1 MAWTVPL
8 IGSRSLDRMAGSLLG
23 FLFTYFALVW
33 TSFGQKAENAALPE
47 LSLQRSWASNVDMAI
62 IVAAILVILIARK
75 KAFPPLLVLG
85 GSVLLA
91 QLLKLYVLVRP
102 ELDEDAVLVHNS
114 FPSGHTTA
122 AVASVIA
129 VTMAVP
135 RRFALLVAVPGAIG
149 AGAVA
154 AETVSLG
161 WHRFSDTLGAAL
173 LVSTLAFLVL
183 RKWTAGLVV
192 PPALAVGGV
201 WLMVTYPQ
209 ATPSTSAGVV
219 TAGVVL
225 HFGWAV
231 SGLGRRGDQDRSRP
245 DHDSVVV
252 VGGDQFGD
260 GVQSSVRSVPVGA
273 EHHLVTVHG
282 TQGHESQHTRR
293 FNGFAVLLADGDR
306 HRLVG
311 GGFRQQCGRS
321 VVQSDLAGHG
331 DPSLGHDG
339 SSR

>member
-1 MAWTVPL
+1 M
-8 IGSRSLDRMAGSLLG
+8 G

-47 LSLQRSWASNVDMAI
+47 LSLQRSWASDVDMAI
-62 IVAAILVILIARK
+62 LVAAALVILIARK

-102 ELDEDAVLVHNS
+102 ALDDEAVLVHNS

-135 RRFALLVAVPGAIG
+135 KRFALVVAVPGALG

-173 LVSTLAFLVL
+173 LVSTIAFLVL

-192 PPALAVGGV
+192 PPALAAGGV

-209 ATPSTSAGVV
+209 ATPPTLAGVV

-225 HFGWAV
+225 HFGWTV
-231 SGLGRRGDQDRSRP
+231 SGPGRRGDHDHSRSG
-245 DHDSVVV
+245 HDSVVV

-260 GVQSSVRSVPVGA
+260 GVQSGVRSVPVGA
-273 EHHLVTVHG
+273 EHHLVTVHSAE
-282 TQGHESQHTRR
+282 GHQTQHTRR
-293 FNGFAVLLADGDR
+293 VHGFAAVLADGDR

-311 GGFRQQCGRS
+311 GGLRQQCGRS
-321 VVQSDLAGHG
+321 GVQSDLAGHG

>member
-1 MAWTVPL
+1 MV
-8 IGSRSLDRMAGSLLG
+8 GSLVG

-62 IVAAILVILIARK
+62 LVAAVLVVLVARK
-75 KAFPPLLVLG
+75 KSLPPLLVLG

-91 QLLKLYVLVRP
+91 QVLKLQVLVRP

-129 VTMAVP
+129 VVMAVP
-135 RRFALLVAVPGAIG
+135 RRFAVWVAVPGAVG

-183 RKWTAGLVV
+183 RRWTAGLVV
-192 PPALAVGGV
+192 PPALAAGGV

-209 ATPSTSAGVV
+209 ATPSSLAGVV
-219 TAGVVL
+219 TAGVVG

-231 SGLGRRGDQDRSRP
+231 SGRPGARSR
-245 DHDSVVV
+245 SGSLVV

-260 GVQSSVRSVPVGA
+260 GVESVVRSVPVGA

-282 TQGHESQHTRR
+282 AEGHQTQHTRR
-293 FNGFAVLLADGDR
+293 VHGFAAVLADGDR

-311 GGFRQQCGRS
+311 GGLRQQCGRS
-321 VVQSDLAGHG
+321 GVQSDLAGHG

>member
-1 MAWTVPL
+1 MV
-8 IGSRSLDRMAGSLLG
+8 GSLVG

-62 IVAAILVILIARK
+62 IVAAVLVIVIARK

-91 QLLKLYVLVRP
+91 QVLKLYVLVRP
-102 ELDEDAVLVHNS
+102 ELDEEAVLVHNS

-135 RRFALLVAVPGAIG
+135 RRFALWVAVPGAIA

-173 LVSTLAFLVL
+173 LVSTIAFLVL
-183 RKWTAGLVV
+183 FRWTAGLVV
-192 PPALAVGGV
+192 PPVLAAGGV

-209 ATPSTSAGVV
+209 ATPSTLAGVV

-231 SGLGRRGDQDRSRP
+231 SGHDRRGGHDHSRP
-245 DHDSVVV
+245 ESLVV

-260 GVQSSVRSVPVGA
+260 GVQSSIRSVPVGA
-273 EHHLVTVHG
+273 EHHLVTMHG
-282 TQGHESQHTRR
+282 AQGHQTQNTRR
-293 FNGFAVLLADGDR
+293 VNGFAAVLGDGDR

-311 GGFRQQCGRS
+311 GGLRQQCGRS
-321 VVQSDLAGHG
+321 GVQSDLAGHG

>member
-1 MAWTVPL
+1 
-8 IGSRSLDRMAGSLLG
+8 MAGSLVG

-47 LSLQRSWASNVDMAI
+47 LSLQRSWASDVDMVI
-62 IVAAILVILIARK
+62 IVAAVLVILIARK

-91 QLLKLYVLVRP
+91 QMLKLYVLVRP
-102 ELDEDAVLVHNS
+102 ALDEDAVLVHNS

-122 AVASVIA
+122 AVGSVIA

-135 RRFALLVAVPGAIG
+135 KRFALLVAVPGALG

-192 PPALAVGGV
+192 PPAIAAGGV

-209 ATPSTSAGVV
+209 ATPSTLAGVV

-231 SGLGRRGDQDRSRP
+231 SGSGRRGDRNHSP
-245 DHDSVVV
+245 DSLVV

-260 GVQSSVRSVPVGA
+260 GVQSGVRSVPVGA

-282 TQGHESQHTRR
+282 AEGHQTQHTRR
-293 FNGFAVLLADGDR
+293 VHGFAAVLADGDR

-311 GGFRQQCGRS
+311 GGLRQQCGRS
-321 VVQSDLAGHG
+321 GVQSDLAGHG

>member
-1 MAWTVPL
+1 MPCTFSWS
-8 IGSRSLDRMAGSLLG
+8 GSRTLEDMAGSLLG

-47 LSLQRSWASNVDMAI
+47 LSLQRSWASNVDMVI
-62 IVAAILVILIARK
+62 LVAAVLVILFARK
-75 KAFPPLLVLG
+75 KSLTPLLLLG
-85 GSVLLA
+85 GSVLGA
-91 QLLKLYVLVRP
+91 QVLKLYVLVRP
-102 ELDEDAVLVHNS
+102 PLDDDAVLVHNS

-135 RRFALLVAVPGAIG
+135 RRFALFVAVPGAIG

-173 LVSTLAFLVL
+173 LVSTFAFLLL

-192 PPALAVGGV
+192 PPVLAVGGV
-201 WLMVTYPQ
+201 WLMVSHPQ
-209 ATPSTSAGVV
+209 ATPPTLAGVV

-225 HFGWAV
+225 HFGWVV
-231 SGLGRRGDQDRSRP
+231 SGLGHRGDQDHSRP
-245 DHDSVVV
+245 GSLVVI
-252 VGGDQFGD
+252 GGDQFGD
-260 GVQSSVRSVPVGA
+260 GVQSGIRSVPVGA
-273 EHHLVTVHG
+273 EHHLVTMHRA
-282 TQGHESQHTRR
+282 QGHESQDTRR
-293 FNGFAVLLADGDR
+293 VNGFAAVLADGDR

-311 GGFRQQCGRS
+311 GGLRQQCGRPG
-321 VVQSDLAGHG
+321 VQSDLAGHG

>member
-1 MAWTVPL
+1 
-8 IGSRSLDRMAGSLLG
+8 MAGSLLG

-47 LSLQRSWASNVDMAI
+47 LSLQRSWASNVDIAI
-62 IVAAILVILIARK
+62 IVAAVLVVLIARK

-91 QLLKLYVLVRP
+91 QVLKLYVLTRP
-102 ELDEDAVLVHNS
+102 PLDEEAVLVHNS

-122 AVASVIA
+122 AVAAVVAVVIA
-129 VTMAVP
+129 VP
-135 RRFALLVAVPGAIG
+135 KRFALLVAVPGALG

-173 LVSTLAFLVL
+173 LVTALGFLVL
-183 RKWTAGLVV
+183 RRWTAGLVV
-192 PPALAVGGV
+192 PPAVAVGGA
-201 WLMVTYPQ
+201 WLVVTYPA
-209 ATPSTSAGVV
+209 ATPSTLSGVV
-219 TAGVVL
+219 TALVVL
-225 HFGWAV
+225 HFGWVA
-231 SGLGRRGDQDRSRP
+231 SGLPIFSADHPRP
-245 DHDSVVV
+245 GSADSDGSVDAADSVVV
-252 VGGDQFGD
+252 VGGDQLRD
-260 GVQSSVRSVPVGA
+260 GVQSSIRSVAVGA

-282 TQGHESQHTRR
+282 AEGHQTQHTRR
-293 FNGFAVLLADGDR
+293 FHGFAAVLADGDR

-311 GGFRQQCGRS
+311 GGLRQQCGRS
-321 VVQSDLAGHG
+321 GVQSDLAGHG

>member
-1 MAWTVPL
+1 
-8 IGSRSLDRMAGSLLG
+8 
-23 FLFTYFALVW
+23 
-33 TSFGQKAENAALPE
+33 
-47 LSLQRSWASNVDMAI
+47 MAI
-62 IVAAILVILIARK
+62 VVAAVLVVLIARK

-91 QLLKLYVLVRP
+91 QMLKIYVLVRP
-102 ELDEDAVLVHNS
+102 PLDDEAVLVHNS

-135 RRFALLVAVPGAIG
+135 KRFALLVAVPGAIG

-173 LVSTLAFLVL
+173 LVSTIAFLVL
-183 RKWTAGLVV
+183 RKWTAGLIV
-192 PPALAVGGV
+192 PPALAAGGV
-201 WLMVTYPQ
+201 WLMMTYPQ
-209 ATPSTSAGVV
+209 ATPSTLAAVV

-225 HFGWAV
+225 HFGWVV
-231 SGLGRRGDQDRSRP
+231 SGYGRRNDHNHSRP
-245 DHDSVVV
+245 ESLVV
-252 VGGDQFGD
+252 VGRDQFGD
-260 GVQSSVRSVPVGA
+260 GVQSSVRSVPIGA

-282 TQGHESQHTRR
+282 AQGHQTQHTRR
-293 FNGFAVLLADGDR
+293 LNGFAAVLADGDR

-311 GGFRQQCGRS
+311 GGLRQQCGRPG
-321 VVQSDLAGHG
+321 VQSDLAGHG

>member
-1 MAWTVPL
+1 MVWTFSWT
-8 IGSRSLDRMAGSLLG
+8 GSRNLERMAGSLVG

-47 LSLQRSWASNVDMAI
+47 LSLQRSWASDVDMAI
-62 IVAAILVILIARK
+62 VVAAVLVIVFARK
-75 KAFPPLLVLG
+75 KSLMPLLLLG
-85 GSVLLA
+85 GSVLGA
-91 QLLKLYVLVRP
+91 QVLKLHVLVRP
-102 ELDEDAVLVHNS
+102 PMDDEAVLVHNS

-135 RRFALLVAVPGAIG
+135 RRFALFVAVPGAIG

-173 LVSTLAFLVL
+173 LVSTFAFLLL
-183 RKWTAGLVV
+183 RRWTAGLVV
-192 PPALAVGGV
+192 PPALAAGGV
-201 WLMVTYPQ
+201 WLMVSYPQ
-209 ATPSTSAGVV
+209 ATPSTLAGVV

-231 SGLGRRGDQDRSRP
+231 SGPVRRGGQDHSRP
-245 DHDSVVV
+245 GSPVV

-260 GVQSSVRSVPVGA
+260 GVESSVRSVPLGA
-273 EHHLVTVHG
+273 EHHLVTVHRA
-282 TQGHESQHTRR
+282 QGHESQDTRR
-293 FNGFAVLLADGDR
+293 FHGFAAVLADGDR

-311 GGFRQQCGRS
+311 GGLRQQCGRPG
-321 VVQSDLAGHG
+321 VQSDLAGHG

>member
-1 MAWTVPL
+1 M
-8 IGSRSLDRMAGSLLG
+8 G

-47 LSLQRSWASNVDMAI
+47 LSLQHSWASDVDMAI
-62 IVAAILVILIARK
+62 IVAAVLVVLIARK

-91 QLLKLYVLVRP
+91 QVLKLYVLVRP
-102 ELDEDAVLVHNS
+102 ALDEDAVLVHNS

-135 RRFALLVAVPGAIG
+135 KRFALVVAVPGALA

-173 LVSTLAFLVL
+173 LVSAIAFLVL

-192 PPALAVGGV
+192 PPAIAAGGV
-201 WLMVTYPQ
+201 WLMMTYPQ
-209 ATPSTSAGVV
+209 ATPSTLAGVV
-219 TAGVVL
+219 TAGVVG
-225 HFGWAV
+225 HFGWV
-231 SGLGRRGDQDRSRP
+231 MGGPGRRGDQDHSRP
-245 DHDSVVV
+245 GHDSLVV

-260 GVQSSVRSVPVGA
+260 GVQSGVRSVPVGA
-273 EHHLVTVHG
+273 EHHLVTVHSAE
-282 TQGHESQHTRR
+282 GHQTQHTRR
-293 FNGFAVLLADGDR
+293 VHGFAAVLADGDR

-311 GGFRQQCGRS
+311 GGLRQQCGRPG
-321 VVQSDLAGHG
+321 VQSDLAGHG

>member
-1 MAWTVPL
+1 
-8 IGSRSLDRMAGSLLG
+8 MAGSLVG

-47 LSLQRSWASNVDMAI
+47 LSLQRSWASDVDVAI
-62 IVAAILVILIARK
+62 IAAAVIVLLVARK
-75 KAFPPLLVLG
+75 KSFPPLLVLG
-85 GSVLLA
+85 GSVLLS
-91 QLLKLYVLVRP
+91 QMLKLYVLVRP
-102 ELDEDAVLVHNS
+102 PLDEDAVLVHNS

-122 AVASVIA
+122 AVAAVVA

-135 RRFALLVAVPGAIG
+135 KRFALLVAIPGALA

-173 LVSTLAFLVL
+173 LVTTVGLLVL

-192 PPALAVGGV
+192 PTAIAAGGT
-201 WLMVTYPQ
+201 WLMVTYPEV
-209 ATPSTSAGVV
+209 TPSTLSGVV

-225 HFGWAV
+225 HFGWVV
-231 SGLGRRGDQDRSRP
+231 SGYGHWYDHNHPRP
-245 DHDSVVV
+245 DESLVVI
-252 VGGDQFGD
+252 GGDHVGD
-260 GVQSSVRSVPVGA
+260 GVESRVRSVPIGA
-273 EHHLVTVHG
+273 EHHLVTVHSAE
-282 TQGHESQHTRR
+282 GHESQHTRR
-293 FNGFAVLLADGDR
+293 LNGFAAVLADGDR

-311 GGFRQQCGRS
+311 GGLRQQCGRPG
-321 VVQSDLAGHG
+321 VQSDLAGHG

>member
-1 MAWTVPL
+1 
-8 IGSRSLDRMAGSLLG
+8 MAGSLVG

-47 LSLQRSWASNVDMAI
+47 LSLQRSWASDVDMVI
-62 IVAAILVILIARK
+62 IVAAVLVILIARK

-91 QLLKLYVLVRP
+91 QMLKLHVLVRP
-102 ELDEDAVLVHNS
+102 ALDEDAVLVHNS

-135 RRFALLVAVPGAIG
+135 KRFALLVAVPGALG

-192 PPALAVGGV
+192 PPAIAAGGV

-209 ATPSTSAGVV
+209 ATPSTLAGVV

-231 SGLGRRGDQDRSRP
+231 SGSGRRGDRNHSP
-245 DHDSVVV
+245 DSLVV

-260 GVQSSVRSVPVGA
+260 GVQSGVRSVPVGA

-282 TQGHESQHTRR
+282 AEGHQTQHTRR
-293 FNGFAVLLADGDR
+293 VHGFAAVLADGDR

-311 GGFRQQCGRS
+311 GGLRQQCGRS
-321 VVQSDLAGHG
+321 GVQSDLAGHG

>member
-1 MAWTVPL
+1 MV
-8 IGSRSLDRMAGSLLG
+8 GSLVG

-33 TSFGQKAENAALPE
+33 TSFGQRAENAALPE

-62 IVAAILVILIARK
+62 IVAAVLVILIARK
-75 KAFPPLLVLG
+75 KAFPSLLVLG

-91 QLLKLYVLVRP
+91 QVLKLYVLVRP
-102 ELDEDAVLVHNS
+102 ELDEEAVLVHNS

-135 RRFALLVAVPGAIG
+135 KRFALVVAVPGAIG

-173 LVSTLAFLVL
+173 LVSTLAFLVV

-192 PPALAVGGV
+192 PPALAAGGV

-209 ATPSTSAGVV
+209 ATPSTLAGVV
-219 TAGVVL
+219 AAGVVL
-225 HFGWAV
+225 HFGWVV
-231 SGLGRRGDQDRSRP
+231 SDYGRQDDDDQSHSRP
-245 DHDSVVV
+245 ESLVV
-252 VGGDQFGD
+252 VGGDHLGD
-260 GVQSSVRSVPVGA
+260 GVQSGVRSVPIGA

-282 TQGHESQHTRR
+282 AEGHESQHTRR
-293 FNGFAVLLADGDR
+293 FNGFAAVLADGDR

-311 GGFRQQCGRS
+311 GGLRQQCGRPG
-321 VVQSDLAGHG
+321 VQSDLAGHG

>member
-1 MAWTVPL
+1 
-8 IGSRSLDRMAGSLLG
+8 MAGSLLG

-33 TSFGQKAENAALPE
+33 TSFGQKAENSALPE

-62 IVAAILVILIARK
+62 LAAAVLVVLFARK
-75 KAFPPLLVLG
+75 KALAPLLLLG
-85 GSVLLA
+85 GSVLGA
-91 QLLKLYVLVRP
+91 QVLKLHVLVRP
-102 ELDEDAVLVHNS
+102 PLDDDAVLVHNS

-135 RRFALLVAVPGAIG
+135 RRFALFVAVPGAIG

-173 LVSTLAFLVL
+173 LVSTLAFLLL
-183 RKWTAGLVV
+183 RRWTAGLVT
-192 PPALAVGGV
+192 PPLLAVGGV
-201 WLMVTYPQ
+201 WLVVNHSQVTPP
-209 ATPSTSAGVV
+209 TLAGVV

-225 HFGWAV
+225 HFGWVV
-231 SGLGRRGDQDRSRP
+231 SGPGLRGDRDHSQP
-245 DHDSVVV
+245 DSLVVI
-252 VGGDQFGD
+252 GGDQFGD
-260 GVQSSVRSVPVGA
+260 GVQSGIRSVPLGA
-273 EHHLVTVHG
+273 EHHLVTMHSA
-282 TQGHESQHTRR
+282 QGHQTQDTRR
-293 FNGFAVLLADGDR
+293 VNGFAAVLGDADR

-311 GGFRQQCGRS
+311 GGLRQQCGRPG
-321 VVQSDLAGHG
+321 VQSDLAGHG

>member
-1 MAWTVPL
+1 
-8 IGSRSLDRMAGSLLG
+8 MAGSLLG

-47 LSLQRSWASNVDMAI
+47 LSLQRSWTSNVDMAI
-62 IVAAILVILIARK
+62 LVAAVLVVLFARK
-75 KAFPPLLVLG
+75 KSFPPLLVLG

-91 QLLKLYVLVRP
+91 QVLKLYVLVRP
-102 ELDEDAVLVHNS
+102 PLDDDAVLVHNS

-122 AVASVIA
+122 AVAAVIA

-135 RRFALLVAVPGAIG
+135 KRFALFVAIPGALG

-154 AETVSLG
+154 ADTVSLG

-183 RKWTAGLVV
+183 RKWTAGLIV

-209 ATPSTSAGVV
+209 ATPSTLAGVV

-231 SGLGRRGDQDRSRP
+231 SGLRMTGDRSQPEP
-245 DHDSVVV
+245 DSLVVI
-252 VGGDQFGD
+252 GGDHLGD
-260 GVQSSVRSVPVGA
+260 GVQSSIRSVPVGA

-282 TQGHESQHTRR
+282 AEGHESQNTRR
-293 FNGFAVLLADGDR
+293 FNGFAVVLADGDR

-311 GGFRQQCGRS
+311 GGLRQQCGRPG
-321 VVQSDLAGHG
+321 VQSDLAGHG

>member
-1 MAWTVPL
+1 MV
-8 IGSRSLDRMAGSLLG
+8 GSLAG
-23 FLFTYFALVW
+23 FLFTYFTLVW

-62 IVAAILVILIARK
+62 LVAAVLVILAARR

-85 GSVLLA
+85 GSVLVA
-91 QLLKLYVLVRP
+91 QVLKLHVLVRP
-102 ELDEDAVLVHNS
+102 ELDDEAVLLHNS

-135 RRFALLVAVPGAIG
+135 SRFALAVAVPGAIG

-161 WHRFSDTLGAAL
+161 WHRLSDTLGAAL
-173 LVSTLAFLVL
+173 LVSALAFLVL
-183 RKWTAGLVV
+183 RRWTAGLVV
-192 PPALAVGGV
+192 PPAIAAGGV
-201 WLMVTYPQ
+201 WLMVTSPQ
-209 ATPSTSAGVV
+209 ATPSTLAGVV

-225 HFGWAV
+225 HFGWVV
-231 SGLGRRGDQDRSRP
+231 SGRGRSRP
-245 DHDSVVV
+245 DSLVV
-252 VGGDQFGD
+252 VGGDQFGE
-260 GVQSSVRSVPVGA
+260 GVQSGVRSVPLGA

-282 TQGHESQHTRR
+282 AEGHESQHTRR
-293 FNGFAVLLADGDR
+293 FHGFAAVLADGDR

-311 GGFRQQCGRS
+311 GGLRQQCGGPG
-321 VVQSDLAGHG
+321 VQSDLAGHG

>member
-1 MAWTVPL
+1 MV
-8 IGSRSLDRMAGSLLG
+8 GSLVG

-62 IVAAILVILIARK
+62 IFAALLVILIARK

-91 QLLKLYVLVRP
+91 QVLKLYVLVRP

-135 RRFALLVAVPGAIG
+135 KRFALWVAVPGAIG

-173 LVSTLAFLVL
+173 LVSTIAFLVL
-183 RKWTAGLVV
+183 FRWTAGLVV
-192 PPALAVGGV
+192 PPALAAGGV

-209 ATPSTSAGVV
+209 ATPSTLSGVV

-231 SGLGRRGDQDRSRP
+231 SGSRKPGYGDRGGHDHSRP
-245 DHDSVVV
+245 ESLVV

-260 GVQSSVRSVPVGA
+260 GVQSGVRSVPVGA
-273 EHHLVTVHG
+273 EHHLVTVHSAE
-282 TQGHESQHTRR
+282 GHQTQHTRR
-293 FNGFAVLLADGDR
+293 VHGFAAVLADGDR

-311 GGFRQQCGRS
+311 GGLRQQCGRPG
-321 VVQSDLAGHG
+321 VQSDLAGHG

>member
-1 MAWTVPL
+1 
-8 IGSRSLDRMAGSLLG
+8 MAGSLLG

-47 LSLQRSWASNVDMAI
+47 LSLQRSWASDVDMAI
-62 IVAAILVILIARK
+62 VVAAVLVVLIARK

-91 QLLKLYVLVRP
+91 QMLKIYVLVRP
-102 ELDEDAVLVHNS
+102 PLDDDAVLVHNS

-135 RRFALLVAVPGAIG
+135 KRFALLVAVPGAIG

-173 LVSTLAFLVL
+173 LVSTVAFLVL
-183 RKWTAGLVV
+183 RKWTAGLIV
-192 PPALAVGGV
+192 PPALAAGGV
-201 WLMVTYPQ
+201 WLMMTYPQ
-209 ATPSTSAGVV
+209 ATPSTLAAVV

-231 SGLGRRGDQDRSRP
+231 SGLQVFGNTGDRSQP
-245 DHDSVVV
+245 GHDSLVV
-252 VGGDQFGD
+252 VGRDQFGD
-260 GVQSSVRSVPVGA
+260 GVQSSVRSVPIGA

-282 TQGHESQHTRR
+282 AQGHQTQHTRR
-293 FNGFAVLLADGDR
+293 LNGFAAVLADGDR

-311 GGFRQQCGRS
+311 GGLRQQCGRPG
-321 VVQSDLAGHG
+321 VQSDLAGHG

>member
-1 MAWTVPL
+1 MV
-8 IGSRSLDRMAGSLLG
+8 GSLAG

-47 LSLQRSWASNVDMAI
+47 LSLQRSWASNVDMAVL
-62 IVAAILVILIARK
+62 VAAVLVVLVARK
-75 KAFPPLLVLG
+75 KSLPPLLVLG

-91 QLLKLYVLVRP
+91 QMLKLHVLVRP

-135 RRFALLVAVPGAIG
+135 RRFAVWVAVPGALG

-183 RKWTAGLVV
+183 RRWTAGLVV
-192 PPALAVGGV
+192 PPALAAGGV

-209 ATPSTSAGVV
+209 ATPSTLAGVV
-219 TAGVVL
+219 TAGVVG
-225 HFGWAV
+225 HFGWVV
-231 SGLGRRGDQDRSRP
+231 SGRPGTRSRP
-245 DHDSVVV
+245 DSLVV

-260 GVQSSVRSVPVGA
+260 GVESSVRSVPLGA

-282 TQGHESQHTRR
+282 AEGHQTQHTRR
-293 FNGFAVLLADGDR
+293 VHGFAAVLADGDR

-311 GGFRQQCGRS
+311 GGLRQQCGRPG
-321 VVQSDLAGHG
+321 VQSDLAGHG

>member
-1 MAWTVPL
+1 
-8 IGSRSLDRMAGSLLG
+8 MAGSLLG

-62 IVAAILVILIARK
+62 IFAAILIVLIARK
-75 KAFPPLLVLG
+75 KSFPPLLVLG

-91 QLLKLYVLVRP
+91 QMLKLYVLVRP
-102 ELDEDAVLVHNS
+102 PMDEDAVLVHNS

-135 RRFALLVAVPGAIG
+135 KRFALVVAVPGALG

-183 RKWTAGLVV
+183 RKWTAGLIV
-192 PPALAVGGV
+192 PPALAAGGV
-201 WLMVTYPQ
+201 WLMVTYPG
-209 ATPSTSAGVV
+209 ATPSMLSGVV

-225 HFGWAV
+225 HFGWVV
-231 SGLGRRGDQDRSRP
+231 SGLRRLDGLHSRP
-245 DHDSVVV
+245 ESLVV
-252 VGGDQFGD
+252 VGGDQLGD
-260 GVQSSVRSVPVGA
+260 GVQSSVRSVPLGA

-282 TQGHESQHTRR
+282 AEGHQTQHTRR
-293 FNGFAVLLADGDR
+293 FHGFAAVLADGDR

-311 GGFRQQCGRS
+311 GGLRQQCGRS
-321 VVQSDLAGHG
+321 GVQSDLAGHG
-331 DPSLGHDG
+331 DPSLGHDD

>member
-1 MAWTVPL
+1 
-8 IGSRSLDRMAGSLLG
+8 MAGSLLG

-33 TSFGQKAENAALPE
+33 TTFGQKAENAALPE
-47 LSLQRSWASNVDMAI
+47 VSLQRSWASNVDMAI
-62 IVAAILVILIARK
+62 LVAAVLVVLFARK

-91 QLLKLYVLVRP
+91 QVLKLSVLVRP
-102 ELDEDAVLVHNS
+102 PLDDDAVLVHNS

-135 RRFALLVAVPGAIG
+135 RRFALVVAVPGAIV

-154 AETVSLG
+154 AEAVSLG

-183 RKWTAGLVV
+183 REWTAGLVV

-201 WLMVTYPQ
+201 WLVVTYPG
-209 ATPSTSAGVV
+209 ATPPMLSGVV

-225 HFGWAV
+225 HFGWV
-231 SGLGRRGDQDRSRP
+231 VGGPGRRGGQDRSRP
-245 DHDSVVV
+245 PHDSVVV
-252 VGGDQFGD
+252 VGGDQPGD
-260 GVQSSVRSVPVGA
+260 DVQSVVRSVPVGA

-282 TQGHESQHTRR
+282 AEGHQTQDARR
-293 FNGFAVLLADGDR
+293 VHGFATVLADGDR
-306 HRLVG
+306 DRLVG
-311 GGFRQQCGRS
+311 GGLRQQCGRPG
-321 VVQSDLAGHG
+321 VQSDLAGHG

-339 SSR
+339 SSRRAGA

>member
-1 MAWTVPL
+1 
-8 IGSRSLDRMAGSLLG
+8 MAGSLLG

-47 LSLQRSWASNVDMAI
+47 LSLQRSWASDVDVAI
-62 IVAAILVILIARK
+62 IVAAGLVVLIARR

-91 QLLKLYVLVRP
+91 QVLKLYVLTRP
-102 ELDEDAVLVHNS
+102 PLDDDAVLVHNS

-122 AVASVIA
+122 AVAA
-129 VTMAVP
+129 VVAVVMAVP
-135 RRFALLVAVPGAIG
+135 KRFALLVAVPGALG

-173 LVSTLAFLVL
+173 LVTTLAFLVL
-183 RKWTAGLVV
+183 RRWTAGLLV
-192 PPALAVGGV
+192 PPAVALGGV
-201 WLMVTYPQ
+201 WLVVTYPA
-209 ATPSTSAGVV
+209 ATPSTLSGVV
-219 TAGVVL
+219 TAFVVL

-231 SGLGRRGDQDRSRP
+231 SGLPVLPADHPRP
-245 DHDSVVV
+245 GSSYPVDAAGSVVV
-252 VGGDQFGD
+252 IGGDQLRD

-282 TQGHESQHTRR
+282 AEGHESQHTRR
-293 FNGFAVLLADGDR
+293 FHGFAAVLADGDR

-311 GGFRQQCGRS
+311 GGLRQQCGRS
-321 VVQSDLAGHG
+321 GVQSDLAGHG

>member
-1 MAWTVPL
+1 
-8 IGSRSLDRMAGSLLG
+8 MAGSLLG

-47 LSLQRSWASNVDMAI
+47 LSLQRSWASNVDMV
-62 IVAAILVILIARK
+62 IVFAAILIVLIARK
-75 KAFPPLLVLG
+75 KSFPPLLVLG

-91 QLLKLYVLVRP
+91 QVLKLYVLVRP
-102 ELDEDAVLVHNS
+102 PMDEDAVLVHNS

-129 VTMAVP
+129 LTMAVP
-135 RRFALLVAVPGAIG
+135 KRFALVVAVPGAFG

-154 AETVSLG
+154 AETVALG

-173 LVSTLAFLVL
+173 LVSTLAFLML
-183 RKWTAGLVV
+183 RRWTAGLIV
-192 PPALAVGGV
+192 PPALAAGGV
-201 WLMVTYPQ
+201 WLMVTYPG
-209 ATPSTSAGVV
+209 ATPSMLSGVV

-225 HFGWAV
+225 HFGWVV
-231 SGLGRRGDQDRSRP
+231 SGFRPQSGGGDRSRP
-245 DHDSVVV
+245 GDSLVV
-252 VGGDQFGD
+252 VGGDQLGD
-260 GVQSSVRSVPVGA
+260 GVESSVRSIPVGA

-282 TQGHESQHTRR
+282 AEGHQTQHTRR
-293 FNGFAVLLADGDR
+293 FHGFAAVLADGDR

-311 GGFRQQCGRS
+311 GGLRQQCGRPG
-321 VVQSDLAGHG
+321 VQSDLAGHG

>member
-1 MAWTVPL
+1 
-8 IGSRSLDRMAGSLLG
+8 MAGSLLG

-47 LSLQRSWASNVDMAI
+47 LSLQRSWASDVDMVI
-62 IVAAILVILIARK
+62 MVAAILVVLFARK
-75 KAFPPLLVLG
+75 KAFAPLLVLG
-85 GSVLLA
+85 GSVLGA
-91 QLLKLYVLVRP
+91 QVLKLHVLVRP
-102 ELDEDAVLVHNS
+102 PLDDDAVLVHNS

-122 AVASVIA
+122 AVASVVA

-135 RRFALLVAVPGAIG
+135 RRFALFVAVPGAFG

-173 LVSTLAFLVL
+173 LVSALAFLVL
-183 RKWTAGLVV
+183 RRWTAGLVV
-192 PPALAVGGV
+192 PPLLAVGGV
-201 WLMVTYPQ
+201 WLMVSSPQ
-209 ATPSTSAGVV
+209 ATPSALAGVV

-225 HFGWAV
+225 HFGWVA
-231 SGLGRRGDQDRSRP
+231 GGPARRGDRDHPRP
-245 DHDSVVV
+245 GSLVV

-282 TQGHESQHTRR
+282 AQGHQTQDTRR
-293 FNGFAVLLADGDR
+293 VDGFAVVLADGDR

-311 GGFRQQCGRS
+311 GGLRQQCGGPG
-321 VVQSDLAGHG
+321 VQSDLAGHG
-331 DPSLGHDG
+331 YPSLGHDD

>member
-1 MAWTVPL
+1 
-8 IGSRSLDRMAGSLLG
+8 MAGSLVG

-33 TSFGQKAENAALPE
+33 TSFGQKAENSALPE

-62 IVAAILVILIARK
+62 VVAAVLVILIARR

-85 GSVLLA
+85 GSALLA
-91 QLLKLYVLVRP
+91 QVLKLYVLVRP
-102 ELDEDAVLVHNS
+102 ELDDEAVLVHNS

-135 RRFALLVAVPGAIG
+135 RRFALWVAIPGAIG

-173 LVSTLAFLVL
+173 LVSTIAFLVL
-183 RKWTAGLVV
+183 FKWTAGLVV
-192 PPALAVGGV
+192 PPVLAAGGA

-209 ATPSTSAGVV
+209 ATPSTLAGVV

-231 SGLGRRGDQDRSRP
+231 SDLRRPRDHSQPG
-245 DHDSVVV
+245 HDSLVV

-260 GVQSSVRSVPVGA
+260 GVQRDVRSVAIGA

-282 TQGHESQHTRR
+282 AEGHQTQHTRR
-293 FNGFAVLLADGDR
+293 VHGFAAVLADGDR

-311 GGFRQQCGRS
+311 GGLRQQCGRPG
-321 VVQSDLAGHG
+321 VQSDLAGHG

>member
-1 MAWTVPL
+1 MARTLPL

-91 QLLKLYVLVRP
+91 QMLKLYVLVRP
-102 ELDEDAVLVHNS
+102 ELDEHAVLVHNS

-209 ATPSTSAGVV
+209 ATPSTLAGVV

-231 SGLGRRGDQDRSRP
+231 GGPRLRGDEDRP
-245 DHDSVVV
+245 QPGHDSVVV

-293 FNGFAVLLADGDR
+293 FNGFAVVLADGDR

-311 GGFRQQCGRS
+311 GGLRQQCGRS
-321 VVQSDLAGHG
+321 GVQSDLAGHG

>member
-1 MAWTVPL
+1 
-8 IGSRSLDRMAGSLLG
+8 MAGSLLG

-62 IVAAILVILIARK
+62 IVAAVLVVLFARK
-75 KAFPPLLVLG
+75 KAFPPLLLLG
-85 GSVLLA
+85 GAVLLA
-91 QLLKLYVLVRP
+91 QVLKLYVLVRP
-102 ELDEDAVLVHNS
+102 PLDDDAVLVHNS

-135 RRFALLVAVPGAIG
+135 RRFALFVVVPGAIG

-183 RKWTAGLVV
+183 RRWTTGLVV
-192 PPALAVGGV
+192 PPALAVGGG
-201 WLMVTYPQ
+201 WLIVSYPQ
-209 ATPSTSAGVV
+209 ATPSTLAGVV

-225 HFGWAV
+225 HFGWV
-231 SGLGRRGDQDRSRP
+231 VGGLGRRGDQDHSRP
-245 DHDSVVV
+245 GHDSVVV

-260 GVQSSVRSVPVGA
+260 GVQSNVRSVPIGA

-282 TQGHESQHTRR
+282 AERHESQNTRR
-293 FNGFAVLLADGDR
+293 VNGFAVVLADGDR

-311 GGFRQQCGRS
+311 GGLRQQCGRPG
-321 VVQSDLAGHG
+321 VQSDLAGHG

>member
-1 MAWTVPL
+1 MAWTLPL
-8 IGSRSLDRMAGSLLG
+8 SGSRSLDRMAGSLLG

-62 IVAAILVILIARK
+62 IFAAILVVLLARK

-91 QLLKLYVLVRP
+91 QVLKLYVLVRP
-102 ELDEDAVLVHNS
+102 PLDDDAVLVHNS

-135 RRFALLVAVPGAIG
+135 RRFALLVAIPGAIG

-183 RKWTAGLVV
+183 RRWTAGLVV
-192 PPALAVGGV
+192 SSAIAAGGV
-201 WLMVTYPQ
+201 WLIVTYPQ
-209 ATPSTSAGVV
+209 ATPSTLAGVV

-231 SGLGRRGDQDRSRP
+231 SGLRGSRSQP
-245 DHDSVVV
+245 EHDSVVV

-260 GVQSSVRSVPVGA
+260 GVQSGIRSVSLGA

-282 TQGHESQHTRR
+282 AEGHQTQHTRR
-293 FNGFAVLLADGDR
+293 FHGFAAVLADGDR
-306 HRLVG
+306 DRLVG
-311 GGFRQQCGRS
+311 GGLRQQCGRPG
-321 VVQSDLAGHG
+321 VQSDLAGHG